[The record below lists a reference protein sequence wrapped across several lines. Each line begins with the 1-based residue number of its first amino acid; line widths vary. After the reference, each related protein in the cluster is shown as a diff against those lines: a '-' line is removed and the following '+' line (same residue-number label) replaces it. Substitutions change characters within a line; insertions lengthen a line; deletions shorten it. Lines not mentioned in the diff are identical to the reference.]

1 MMPQNLPAFRERK
14 LRFDASKPVRFSR
27 IRHCLIASLPQN
39 RVRFSRPVKENQGL
53 TIVAKAKKTLSACRL
68 SRKGRKG
75 SGGTTPPKA
84 RHGGSGTASPH
95 PSTNQNLLVWL
106 RGRRASAS
114 INRGPDHHH
123 THPRHLHRSRSH
135 RKGSY
140 WNAFP
145 NRVEPPTI
153 FPSLQD
159 VHTTPAGRTNAGNAR
174 RCWSTRRRITPHNQ
188 AYEPRVLRTGRWRE
202 RHRDHH
208 RAEATVAKAE
218 EALAELG
225 PLFDLMRDTRE
236 RFGVTTAEVQEA
248 MRAA

>member
-1 MMPQNLPAFRERK
+1 MSEA
-14 LRFDASKPVRFSR
+14 
-27 IRHCLIASLPQN
+27 
-39 RVRFSRPVKENQGL
+39 
-53 TIVAKAKKTLSACRL
+53 
-68 SRKGRKG
+68 
-75 SGGTTPPKA
+75 
-84 RHGGSGTASPH
+84 
-95 PSTNQNLLVWL
+95 
-106 RGRRASAS
+106 
-114 INRGPDHHH
+114 DHA
-123 THPRHLHRSRSH
+123 H